1 MVKLWHGGKSAK
13 ACFKQRPEL
22 TINFKTTVKV
32 YLGKAWLV
40 LSKVFSLYIKNV
52 KFTTEV
58 WYTTQSWHVQVYVKY
73 KTLLVCGIY
82 CQLTF

>member
-1 MVKLWHGGKSAK
+1 MAGKSAK

-40 LSKVFSLYIKNV
+40 LSKVFNLYIKNV
-52 KFTTEV
+52 KFTAEV
-58 WYTTQSWHVQVYVKY
+58 W
-73 KTLLVCGIY
+73 
-82 CQLTF
+82 